1 MDQTL
6 VVADPLADLAQMAG
20 VPSAIAAATAAVDV
34 VLRDRGMRAV
44 TDEQRGLALAA
55 SAEANAKLT
64 GATDR
69 WLVGALRLSA
79 ELATLA
85 AVIRVAP
92 GQALAR
98 AHALAARG
106 QVPDGELGRLIDD
119 PEVGAR
125 MSGLNDL
132 LGQPGTSSAIVLG
145 AIVHA
150 EIATTRPF
158 REASGLVAR
167 YAEHLVLVSAGL
179 DPQGVIVVEA
189 GHLDSGR
196 AYERALSGY
205 ADGSVTGVR
214 DWIRHCAGAVG
225 RGAELS
231 PVARR

>member
-1 MDQTL
+1 VT
-6 VVADPLADLAQMAG
+6 DPLADLAQLAG

-34 VLRDRGMRAV
+34 VLRDRGLRAV

-55 SAEANAKLT
+55 SAEANANLT
-64 GATDR
+64 SAPDR

-79 ELATLA
+79 ELGTLA

-106 QVPDGELGRLIDD
+106 RVPNGELGRLVDD
-119 PEVGAR
+119 PAVRAR
-125 MSGLNDL
+125 MRMLTEL
-132 LGQPGTSSAIVLG
+132 LSQPDHSSVIVLG

-150 EIATTRPF
+150 EIATARPF

-167 YAEHLVLVSAGL
+167 YAEHLVLVSGGL
-179 DPQGVIVVEA
+179 DPQGVVVVEA
-189 GHLDSGR
+189 GHLDSGP
-196 AYERALSGY
+196 AYGRALTAY

-214 DWIRHCAGAVG
+214 DWIRHCAAAVG

-231 PVARR
+231 PVAR